1 MMKSKTVFF
10 VFLIFGTLMNGCGD
24 SAEVSGDEEIVN
36 AVRNEHFNQSHFL
49 FGSDT
54 DFKSKTIGE
63 AFDNFFESPK
73 WKGFVSNKGDKIA
86 EFSGKAEFTGD
97 KVVVEFQFA
106 IISDDSFVVKYFGMD
121 GESAPQVLG
130 EGLIE
135 KIFE

>member
-1 MMKSKTVFF
+1 MMKSKTVFL
-10 VFLIFGTLMNGCGD
+10 VLLIFGTLMNGCGD

-63 AFDNFFESPK
+63 AFNNFFESPK

-86 EFSGKAEFTGD
+86 EFSGKAEWFGN
-97 KVVVEFQFA
+97 KVVVEFQFS
-106 IISDDSFVVKYFGMD
+106 INSDDSFVVKYFGMD
-121 GESAPQVLG
+121 GESAPQVIG

>member
-1 MMKSKTVFF
+1 MMKSKTVFL
-10 VFLIFGTLMNGCGD
+10 VLLIFGTLMNGCGD

-54 DFKSKTIGE
+54 DFESKKIGE

-86 EFSGKAEFTGD
+86 EFSGKAEFAGD

-106 IISDDSFVVKYFGMD
+106 INSDDSFVVKYFGMD